1 MFPFGERKNTG
12 RGKNVLELR
21 RASGFKTSVKGHR
34 SIHVKVIET
43 VGYVMLPGIE
53 KRFCGI

>member
-1 MFPFGERKNTG
+1 MLSFGERKNTG
-12 RGKNVLELR
+12 GGKNVLALR
-21 RASGFKTSVKGHR
+21 RASGFITRVKCHR

-43 VGYVMLPGIE
+43 VGYVILPGID